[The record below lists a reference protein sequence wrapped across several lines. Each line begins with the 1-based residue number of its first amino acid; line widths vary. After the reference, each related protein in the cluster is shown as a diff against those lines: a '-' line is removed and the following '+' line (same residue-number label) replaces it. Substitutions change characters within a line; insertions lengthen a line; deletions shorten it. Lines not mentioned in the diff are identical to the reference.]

1 MKKNLKLLS
10 ILEQGPFQP
19 ARAPEVGYSTDDDK
33 KSGSVWSGD
42 FNSNASKQS
51 WSEFAIIYFAGG
63 PLGPAFAIGRELSS
77 WHGER
82 ELIRYEHPWQ
92 IIPELKGKLPL
103 PENYDVWFIK
113 SGMKASDF
121 IDNVQYD
128 KNGFPYYEYK
138 SFEQTLKLYLPSSK
152 FFSQYNGMPYKFK
165 TEEGVVYSLILDLV
179 MEGSAELQV
188 GSDKTKDTDF
198 VISLQNLEPDT
209 GNGWF
214 FKPPIEMTPNR
225 FEYFTKIGSQYYD
238 YSSETWINSSKSSFQ
253 LFWEK
258 WGIIVQIVA
267 SIIIAYFTGGLS
279 TFLVGVFESL
289 AAAEALA
296 GGVGTFTRIFVWL
309 TTEGSFVVTRSM
321 LLAEFL
327 LELAINIPAAL
338 IDNMYENKFGAILG
352 IFFSFFPFIR
362 TYGKLGRF
370 IEGTYDESTINSL
383 VSKIMKEGFGES
395 TTPEQMI
402 KFIETLTAEEKM
414 AWAAGLRALSKQ
426 EGAEAFKETLEDT
439 FKKLASDGKL
449 MSKFESWL
457 VGGKGSGF
465 LKTTVLSFGLM
476 GDLTGLHYLID
487 GIKNLKK
494 DPRTL
499 KEIFFDAESEV
510 EEIKQKFPANE
521 KDGLIKTKKT
531 EEIIKDYLL
540 SLGEEQG
547 STKTYELSKKT
558 NQRFFIDFIVKE
570 KNKKVRK
577 NIDDYKKYA
586 DKTQEA
592 IQKLKEANKNKT
604 NPLPEEEIYSW
615 FETGDTDET
624 VKNILAQLSN
634 EEFSSE
640 LSGLVSKHK
649 CLATNFKYDDGYD
662 YFDDAGQTN
671 WVLSFEV
678 TEPITITGVDIS
690 KLNLSTGDFIHIYNN
705 NSFMYKDKKYPKFSC
720 S

>member
-1 MKKNLKLLS
+1 MKKKLGLLN

-19 ARAPEVGYSTDDDK
+19 ARAPEVGYSSDDDT

-51 WSEFAIIYFAGG
+51 WSEFAIIYFAG
-63 PLGPAFAIGRELSS
+63 PLGPSIAIGRELSS
-77 WHGER
+77 WHGKR

-103 PENYDVWFIK
+103 PENYDVWFIR

-138 SFEQTLKLYLPSSK
+138 SFEQTLKLYLPSSE

-225 FEYFTKIGSQYYD
+225 FEYFTKIGSEYYD
-238 YSSETWINSSKSSFQ
+238 YSSETWKNSSKSSFQ

-279 TFLVGVFESL
+279 AFLVGVFESL

-327 LELAINIPAAL
+327 LELAVNIPAAL
-338 IDNMYENKFGAILG
+338 IDNMYGNKFGAILG

-414 AWAAGLRALSKQ
+414 AWAAGLRTLSKE
-426 EGAEAFKETLEDT
+426 EGAQAFKETLEDT

-449 MSKFESWL
+449 MSKFDSWL
-457 VGGKGSGF
+457 AGGKGSGF
-465 LKTTVLSFGLM
+465 IKTTVLSFSIM
-476 GDLTGLHYLID
+476 GDLTGLHHLIE
-487 GIKNLKK
+487 GIKKIKK

-510 EEIKQKFPANE
+510 EEIKQKFPTNE

-558 NQRFFIDFIVKE
+558 NQRFFIDLVANEKIKEVK
-570 KNKKVRK
+570 N

-624 VKNILAQLSN
+624 VKNVLAQLSN

-678 TEPITITGVDIS
+678 TKPITITGVDIS

>member
-1 MKKNLKLLS
+1 
-10 ILEQGPFQP
+10 
-19 ARAPEVGYSTDDDK
+19 
-33 KSGSVWSGD
+33 
-42 FNSNASKQS
+42 
-51 WSEFAIIYFAGG
+51 
-63 PLGPAFAIGRELSS
+63 
-77 WHGER
+77 
-82 ELIRYEHPWQ
+82 
-92 IIPELKGKLPL
+92 
-103 PENYDVWFIK
+103 
-113 SGMKASDF
+113 
-121 IDNVQYD
+121 
-128 KNGFPYYEYK
+128 
-138 SFEQTLKLYLPSSK
+138 
-152 FFSQYNGMPYKFK
+152 
-165 TEEGVVYSLILDLV
+165 
-179 MEGSAELQV
+179 
-188 GSDKTKDTDF
+188 
-198 VISLQNLEPDT
+198 
-209 GNGWF
+209 
-214 FKPPIEMTPNR
+214 
-225 FEYFTKIGSQYYD
+225 
-238 YSSETWINSSKSSFQ
+238 
-253 LFWEK
+253 
-258 WGIIVQIVA
+258 
-267 SIIIAYFTGGLS
+267 
-279 TFLVGVFESL
+279 
-289 AAAEALA
+289 
-296 GGVGTFTRIFVWL
+296 
-309 TTEGSFVVTRSM
+309 
-321 LLAEFL
+321 
-327 LELAINIPAAL
+327 
-338 IDNMYENKFGAILG
+338 
-352 IFFSFFPFIR
+352 
-362 TYGKLGRF
+362 
-370 IEGTYDESTINSL
+370 
-383 VSKIMKEGFGES
+383 MKEGFGES

-426 EGAEAFKETLEDT
+426 EGAEAFKETLKDT

-449 MSKFESWL
+449 MSKFDSWL
-457 VGGKGSGF
+457 AGGKGSGF

-558 NQRFFIDFIVKE
+558 NQRFFIDLVANEKIKEVK
-570 KNKKVRK
+570 N

>member
-1 MKKNLKLLS
+1 MKKNLKLIN

-19 ARAPEVGYSTDDDK
+19 ASAPEVGYSTDDDI
-33 KSGSVWSGD
+33 KSGSIWSGD
-42 FNSNASKQS
+42 FDSNASKQS
-51 WSEFAIIYFAGG
+51 WTEFAIIYFAGG
-63 PLGPAFAIGRELSS
+63 LFGAPIAVGRELSS
-77 WHGER
+77 WHGKR
-82 ELIRYEHPWQ
+82 ELIRYQHPWQ
-92 IIPELKGKLPL
+92 IIPELKGELPI
-103 PENYDVWFIK
+103 PENYDVWLIRG
-113 SGMKASDF
+113 GMKASDF

-138 SFEQTLKLYLPSSK
+138 SFEQSLKLYLPSSK
-152 FFSQYNGMPYKFK
+152 FFDKYNGMPYKFK
-165 TEEGVVYSLILDLV
+165 TEEGITYSLILDLV

-198 VISLQNLEPDT
+198 VISLQNLKPDE

-225 FEYFTKIGSQYYD
+225 FEYFTKIGSEYYD

-267 SIIIAYFTGGLS
+267 SIIIAYFTAGLS
-279 TFLVGVFESL
+279 AFIVGIFEGL
-289 AAAEALA
+289 ANAEALA
-296 GGVGTFTRIFVWL
+296 GGAGVFTRIFTWL
-309 TTEGSFVVTRSM
+309 TTEGAFVATRSL

-327 LELAINIPAAL
+327 LELAVNIPAAL
-338 IDNMYENKFGAILG
+338 IDNMYGNKFGAILG

-362 TYGKLGRF
+362 SYGKLGRF
-370 IEGTYDESTINSL
+370 IEGTYDEATINSL

-414 AWAAGLRALSKQ
+414 AWASGLKALSKQ
-426 EGAEAFKETLEDT
+426 EGAQAFKETLEDT

-449 MSKFESWL
+449 MSEFDSWL
-457 VGGKGSGF
+457 AGGKYSGF
-465 LKTTVLSFGLM
+465 LKTTVLSVSLM
-476 GDLTGLHYLID
+476 GDLTGIHHLIE
-487 GIKNLKK
+487 GIKALKK
-494 DPRTL
+494 DPRSL
-499 KEIFFDAESEV
+499 EEIFFDTESEV
-510 EEIKQKFPANE
+510 EEIKKKFPLNE
-521 KDGLIKTKKT
+521 KDGFVKTKKT
-531 EEIIKDYLL
+531 EDIIKDYIV
-540 SLGEEQG
+540 SLGEKEG
-547 STKTYELSKKT
+547 ASKVYELSKKT
-558 NQRFFIDFIVKE
+558 NERFFIDLVANEKIKE
-570 KNKKVRK
+570 TKG
-577 NIDDYKKYA
+577 NIAEYKKYG

-592 IQKLKEANKNKT
+592 IQKLLEANKNKT
-604 NPLPEEEIYSW
+604 TPLQEEEIYSW
-615 FETGDTDET
+615 FESGDADEE
-624 VKNILAQLSN
+624 VKNVLSTFSD

-678 TEPITITGVDIS
+678 TKPITITGVDIS

>member
-465 LKTTVLSFGLM
+465 LKTTVLSFSIM

-558 NQRFFIDFIVKE
+558 NQRFFIDLVANEKIKEVK
-570 KNKKVRK
+570 N

>member
-510 EEIKQKFPANE
+510 EEIKQKFPTNE
-521 KDGLIKTKKT
+521 KDGLIKTIKT

-558 NQRFFIDFIVKE
+558 NQRFFIDLVANEKIKEVK
-570 KNKKVRK
+570 N

>member
-214 FKPPIEMTPNR
+214 FKTPIEMTPNR

-465 LKTTVLSFGLM
+465 LKTTVLSFSIM

-558 NQRFFIDFIVKE
+558 NQRFFIDLVANEKIKEVK
-570 KNKKVRK
+570 N